1 MQLEMKQNR
10 KVIKKI
16 LRTDQE
22 KKNPHYMY
30 L

>member
-22 KKNPHYMY
+22 EKKPHYMY